1 MSMPIRKFSD
11 TNDLLFM
18 MALILSNND
27 DYKKSI
33 KSDEEPQV
41 ISEPIK
47 KSMLRRNKPYLSP
60 IKNLTRCKKR
70 RSQSIEVKLKF

>member
-11 TNDLLFM
+11 ANDLLFM
-18 MALILSNND
+18 MATILSNND
-27 DYKKSI
+27 DYKRSI

-47 KSMLRRNKPYLSP
+47 N
-60 IKNLTRCKKR
+60 RC
-70 RSQSIEVKLKF
+70 